1 MEKKYYKSLD
11 ILRILS
17 CIFVFLYHLGILKGG
32 YLAVCTFFVLTSYL
46 SCMKVFRTEKM
57 NLLKYYKE
65 RFIHIYI
72 PFLFV
77 VLLTIFAFSLTDASW
92 LNLKPET
99 TSSLLGYNN
108 FWQLGANLDYFTRSM
123 SSPFM
128 HFWYIAILFQFDLIF
143 PFIYMLFNKIGK
155 KVSKLATLEL
165 LAIFSIISM
174 IYFYRVSEIENIL
187 GK

>member
-46 SCMKVFRTEKM
+46 SCMKAFRTEKM

-77 VLLTIFAFSLTDASW
+77 VLLTVFAFSLTVHV
-92 LNLKPET
+92 L
-99 TSSLLGYNN
+99 
-108 FWQLGANLDYFTRSM
+108 
-123 SSPFM
+123 
-128 HFWYIAILFQFDLIF
+128 
-143 PFIYMLFNKIGK
+143 
-155 KVSKLATLEL
+155 
-165 LAIFSIISM
+165 
-174 IYFYRVSEIENIL
+174 
-187 GK
+187 